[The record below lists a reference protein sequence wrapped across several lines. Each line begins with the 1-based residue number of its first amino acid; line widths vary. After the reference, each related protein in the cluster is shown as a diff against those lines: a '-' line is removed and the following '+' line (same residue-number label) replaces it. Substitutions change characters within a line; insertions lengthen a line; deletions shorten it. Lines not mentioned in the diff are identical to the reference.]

1 MIQKQTLRS
10 ERSLRP
16 ASLRP
21 VNCHS
26 RSCLFPK
33 FACQVS
39 MGAEGSFSPFPK
51 NRVSRG
57 LELASPLK
65 SFSKE
70 TWAAR
75 PCGWQRV
82 VWLSEALSGAFGWSA
97 PPASNTCSEPAA
109 KSLPRADQWAHVP
122 STLPPR
128 NRKGMPAF
136 SSGPMTRTTLVFPVL
151 RSCQSN
157 LVLGVFWGKPKMDAK
172 AGQCEL
178 TSESWIHKRSH

>member
-10 ERSLRP
+10 ERSLGP

-26 RSCLFPK
+26 WSCLFPK
-33 FACQVS
+33 FFCQVS

-82 VWLSEALSGAFGWSA
+82 AWLSEALSGALGGQLLQLPTRAQSLLQSHCQELISGHMSSLHCHPGTGRGCRLSLLGPLPEPHLSSQFSD
-97 PPASNTCSEPAA
+97 PANQT
-109 KSLPRADQWAHVP
+109 
-122 STLPPR
+122 
-128 NRKGMPAF
+128 
-136 SSGPMTRTTLVFPVL
+136 
-151 RSCQSN
+151 
-157 LVLGVFWGKPKMDAK
+157 
-172 AGQCEL
+172 
-178 TSESWIHKRSH
+178 